1 MTLRRKAIIITGGTL
16 IGILLLLFTMT
27 PSSRL
32 WTIIGTLLL
41 GSGVLALLDR
51 VVFAKLTPANPQKA
65 GSAPEAAAS
74 SEDGPGN
81 EPPEQQTDNLTQ
93 TQAKLLEYII
103 DSLPDPTFAINA
115 GKKVIA
121 WNRAIEKLTGISK
134 EAVMGKGQEVY
145 SVPFHESPGP
155 LLIDLVGGDDADL
168 ILPNERVE
176 KKGDILHSEILLPPP
191 SDGKG
196 AFLWAKASPIV
207 SESGQFLGA
216 IESVCDITNR
226 TEAEER
232 LRYLSVHDAL
242 TGMYNRSYFSQ
253 EMYRLSE
260 EQTAPI
266 TIFICDIDGL
276 KLINDTMGHHAG
288 DNLILNAAK
297 AIIKT
302 LPDSAITAR
311 IAGDEFAILLPGIR
325 RGEADEIYQRM
336 HHAIS
341 QLNESGV
348 FELPIALTIGFAT
361 TDEPL
366 SDLSFLFKEADNNM
380 FHEKLYYNHNTQT
393 ATIQIL
399 MKALE
404 VKDFVKDGHVDR
416 LQSIVASVGAA
427 LGMSERRIND
437 LRLLAK
443 FHDIGKV
450 GIPDRI
456 LLKRGPLSPAEMN
469 EMQRHCEFGFR
480 IAQSAPVL
488 VPIADGILKHHEW
501 WNGKGYPLG
510 LREKEIPL
518 DCRLLAIADAYD
530 ALTSD
535 RPYRK
540 AMSTEKAAAE
550 LLKRSGSQFDP
561 ELVTVFLDV
570 ITKNNGQTKI
580 TVLNN

>member
-1 MTLRRKAIIITGGTL
+1 MTLRRKATTITGGTFL
-16 IGILLLLFTMT
+16 GTFIFFALA
-27 PSSRL
+27 PSSWL
-32 WTIIGTLLL
+32 WTIIGMLLL
-41 GSGVLALLDR
+41 GGSALILMDSF
-51 VVFAKLTPANPQKA
+51 VFAKLAARSTQQPPNLALAAFTEERPDWKHPQTETPDFVN
-65 GSAPEAAAS
+65 
-74 SEDGPGN
+74 
-81 EPPEQQTDNLTQ
+81 TQ
-93 TQAKLLEYII
+93 TELLEQII
-103 DSLPDPTFAINA
+103 DSLPDPTFAINTE
-115 GKKVIA
+115 KKVIA
-121 WNRAIEKLTGISK
+121 WNQAMEELTNIKK
-134 EAVMGKGQEVY
+134 EAIMGKGNEEY
-145 SVPFHESPGP
+145 SLPFHGSPSP
-155 LLIDLVGGDDADL
+155 LLIDLVGHDDSDL
-168 ILPNERVE
+168 FLPNERVE
-176 KKGDILHSEILLPPP
+176 KKGDILHSEVFA
-191 SDGKG
+191 SSFFNGKG
-196 AFLWAKASPIV
+196 AFLWAKASPILDHN
-207 SESGQFLGA
+207 GHFLGA
-216 IESVCDITNR
+216 IESIRDITTR

-242 TGMYNRSYFSQ
+242 TGLYNRSYFSQ
-253 EMYRLSE
+253 EMYRLTE
-260 EQTAPI
+260 EKVAPI
-266 TIFICDIDGL
+266 TILICDIDGL

-288 DNLILNAAK
+288 DNLIVNATKSIVEALPET
-297 AIIKT
+297 AII
-302 LPDSAITAR
+302 AR
-311 IAGDEFAILLPGIR
+311 IAGDEFAALLPGIR
-325 RGEADEIYQRM
+325 HDEAKRIYQQI
-336 HHAIS
+336 HDNVS
-341 QLNESGV
+341 QFNDSGA
-348 FELPIALTIGFAT
+348 FELPIALTIGFAS
-361 TDEPL
+361 TDIPV

-427 LGMSERRIND
+427 LGMTERRIRD

-456 LLKRGPLSPAEMN
+456 LLKQGPLSPAEVG
-469 EMQRHCEFGFR
+469 EIQRHCEFGFR

-510 LREKEIPL
+510 LQEKEIPL

-540 AMSTEKAAAE
+540 AMSPEKAASE
-550 LLKRSGSQFDP
+550 LLKRSGTQFDP
-561 ELVTVFLDV
+561 ELLETFLEV
-570 ITKNNGQTKI
+570 IITRNGQTKI